1 MRPRVGP
8 ALSSKTIVILSVS
21 ACLQNH
27 LGIVTHM
34 HVTCFQPGPNSIKNE
49 RRIMQTSDHGRPSE
63 SRRKMPTNMS
73 ASRAVS
79 WCGIAFPMP
88 SALIEK

>member
-1 MRPRVGP
+1 MRPHVGP
-8 ALSSKTIVILSVS
+8 AFSNKTIVTLSIS

-49 RRIMQTSDHGRPSE
+49 RRIMQTRDHGRPSE

-88 SALIEK
+88 GALIEK